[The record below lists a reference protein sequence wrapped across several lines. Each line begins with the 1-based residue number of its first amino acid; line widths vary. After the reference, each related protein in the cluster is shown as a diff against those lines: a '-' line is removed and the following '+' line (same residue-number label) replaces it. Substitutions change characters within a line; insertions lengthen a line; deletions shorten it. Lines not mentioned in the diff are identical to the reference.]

1 MTLPICLGEARR
13 EKADFLFVD
22 NHVRRRTPK
31 GRKFR
36 WTLRRRHGE
45 EKRSLPLKLLEGE
58 GRRPRREKVK
68 DAPDVPRVI
77 ETTCR
82 RAALKNALD
91 ESRDERMAS
100 DGVSIERRK
109 RRREDGPMEPDRPKG
124 PPSIEHV
131 AEVVEDDPQSD
142 VRERKSSGT

>member
-1 MTLPICLGEARR
+1 MKNNS
-13 EKADFLFVD
+13 EKFHWLTSELFVRSQ
-22 NHVRRRTPK
+22 HYHECRRTPE

-36 WTLRRRHGE
+36 RTFRRRHSE
-45 EKRSLPLKLLEGE
+45 EECRLPLKLLERE
-58 GRRPRREKVK
+58 GRGPRRKQVK
-68 DAPDVPRVI
+68 HLPDVPRLI
-77 ETTCR
+77 ETTRR
-82 RAALKNALD
+82 RAALKDALN

-131 AEVVEDDPQSD
+131 AEVVEDNPQSD
-142 VRERKSSGT
+142 ARERKCSGT